1 MDEITLLD
9 VADALKAPFPPGEEQ
24 YRAGPCWEQGGDRY
38 TRPLAFIDAR
48 AVFDR
53 LDEVVGP
60 GNWSTDLERVA
71 PGNYICRMTVLGVTR
86 ADVGMAGASE
96 SEAEKSGVSDA
107 IKRVAVQFGVGR
119 YLYAVE
125 LPPAKLERRGSD
137 WALPRGWRPS
147 AAAAEPG
154 TNTVPFAAPAGNPAT
169 SKQIGRIA
177 KEMARVGWSDEAGR
191 DHLARAFGKRS
202 RRELTSS
209 EASRFIDAL
218 LALPDKADAL

>member
-1 MDEITLLD
+1 MLETTLAHVVDRLR
-9 VADALKAPFPPGEEQ
+9 APFPPGEEQ
-24 YRAGPCWEQGGDRY
+24 YRVGPCWEQNGDRF

-71 PGNYICRMTVLGVTR
+71 PGVFICRMTVLGVTR

-107 IKRVAVQFGVGR
+107 IKRVAVQFGIGR
-119 YLYAVE
+119 YLYSME
-125 LPPAKLERRGSD
+125 LPPVKLERRGSE
-137 WALPRGWRPS
+137 WVLPRGWRPARQGS
-147 AAAAEPG
+147 ADK
-154 TNTVPFAAPAGNPAT
+154 TVPFQTAAETLAT
-169 SKQIGRIA
+169 AKQLGKIA
-177 KEMARVGWSDEAGR
+177 VELERLGWNADRGR
-191 DHLARAFGKRS
+191 DYLVRAFGKRS
-202 RRELTSS
+202 RRELTSA

-218 LALPDKADAL
+218 VAMPSPPAAL